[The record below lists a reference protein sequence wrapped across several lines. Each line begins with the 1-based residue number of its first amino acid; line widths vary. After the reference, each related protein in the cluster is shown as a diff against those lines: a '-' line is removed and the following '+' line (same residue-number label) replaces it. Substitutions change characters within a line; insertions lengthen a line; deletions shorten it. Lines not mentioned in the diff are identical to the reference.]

1 MIVDFL
7 YKNWIEI
14 LGASFGLLYLYY
26 EYKASIKMW
35 PVGIVMSLFYT
46 YVFIESK
53 FYAFACI
60 NIYYIIAGIYGWIK
74 WQHSRTESTSQQI
87 ILSNTP
93 TRLFAPILISI
104 SVLFLLI
111 SYLLNYY
118 TDTDAAYSDGIITT
132 LSIVAMWM
140 LAHRYVEQW
149 ILLIIVN
156 IISTV
161 VYLYYGLLPTSVMYL
176 VYAIVSIF
184 GYLRWKKLANPDTTT

>member
-1 MIVDFL
+1 MIIDFI

-26 EYKASIKMW
+26 EYKASLKMW
-35 PVGIVMSLFYT
+35 SVGIAMSLFYT
-46 YVFIESK
+46 VVFIESK

-74 WQHSRTESTSQQI
+74 WQRSRKEDVSQQI
-87 ILSNTP
+87 ALKNTP
-93 TRLFAPILISI
+93 TRLYLPIMVVISM
-104 SVLFLLI
+104 LFLLVV
-111 SYLLNYY
+111 YLLINY
-118 TDTDAAYSDGIITT
+118 TDTQVAYSDAIITT

-140 LAHRYVEQW
+140 LAQRYVEQW

-156 IISTV
+156 FISTI
-161 VYLYYGLLPTSVMYL
+161 VYLYNGLYPTSIMYS

-184 GYLRWKKLANPDTTT
+184 GYLRWKKLANSDKTI